1 MLQKTV
7 YFRTQEDLDLFNA
20 LPNKTQWLH
29 SKLHADGAKTS
40 LKPVVDA
47 AIDLGEEIQKTKRRS
62 KHVNYLKGN

>member
-29 SKLHADGAKTS
+29 DRLNQDLSKKS

-47 AIDLGEEIQKTKRRS
+47 AIDLGEEMQKTKRCS
-62 KHVNYLKGN
+62 KHVNYLKK